1 MGDPKNRQVKRSSLP
16 TRFQLH
22 QLGCLCARLDVARLV
37 REMSKR
43 SRPAP
48 ADRLYQHANLSSESS
63 NRVVFYIA
71 SLCWHHCHL
80 LVLYAPACY
89 YYYFPRLSMHTLE
102 LFLPPS
108 SFQSPPRAR
117 AFLIIS
123 PCSRITGG
131 VWLHY
136 TRHPLH
142 KAEK

>member
-22 QLGCLCARLDVARLV
+22 QLGRLCARLDVARLV
-37 REMSKR
+37 REMSPR

-48 ADRLYQHANLSSESS
+48 GDRVYQHANLSSESS

-80 LVLYAPACY
+80 LVLYARRVIIIISPC
-89 YYYFPRLSMHTLE
+89 LSMHTLE

-108 SFQSPPRAR
+108 SFQSPPRAGFSR
-117 AFLIIS
+117 LFL
-123 PCSRITGG
+123 
-131 VWLHY
+131 LF
-136 TRHPLH
+136 RHVL
-142 KAEK
+142 E

>member
-80 LVLYAPACY
+80 LVLYARRVIIIIFRAYLCTHLNSFYP
-89 YYYFPRLSMHTLE
+89 PRR
-102 LFLPPS
+102 FKV
-108 SFQSPPRAR
+108 PRAR
-117 AFLIIS
+117 GLFL
-123 PCSRITGG
+123 
-131 VWLHY
+131 LF
-136 TRHPLH
+136 RHVL
-142 KAEK
+142 E